1 VDVFVSDGLFKGNMS
16 IRSVMVDQGS
26 SSTAVSRGVYS
37 AWVGAFV
44 ATVVF
49 TALIWLFG
57 ANLQPFLDTLLP
69 DRGASWYYWKLPA
82 RDFWTMFIV

>member
-1 VDVFVSDGLFKGNMS
+1 MLVSDGFFEGNMS
-16 IRSVMVDQGS
+16 IRSVMVDQDP
-26 SSTAVSRGVYS
+26 SSTIVSRGMYS

-44 ATVVF
+44 ATVIF

-69 DRGASWYYWKLPA
+69 DRGASWYY
-82 RDFWTMFIV
+82 